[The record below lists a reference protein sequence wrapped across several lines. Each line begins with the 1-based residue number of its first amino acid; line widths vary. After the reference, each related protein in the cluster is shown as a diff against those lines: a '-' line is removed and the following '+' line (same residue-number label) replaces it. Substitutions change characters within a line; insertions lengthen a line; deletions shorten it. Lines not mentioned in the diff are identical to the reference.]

1 MNNSIKNIAEAI
13 EILENLQTKE
23 NFRIIAK
30 LADFFENLSIEPEKE
45 AEKDAEKE
53 AEKEP
58 EIFAE
63 E

>member
-30 LADFFENLSIEPEKE
+30 LADFFENLNIESK
-45 AEKDAEKE
+45 EKDEKD
-53 AEKEP
+53 EKDEKSDI
-58 EIFAE
+58 EIFTE